1 MVREM
6 ETRERSG
13 VCEVDKELKE
23 GETPQTHKVTF
34 LPMNVT
40 VEAKRGQNI
49 LEIALANH
57 IPLDHNCGGNCACS
71 TCHVIVRE
79 GFEKL
84 PPMSEE
90 ESDQLDEA
98 EGLTL
103 TSRLGCQ
110 VKVFQDIVVEI
121 PQGSSQAWRKAEQH

>member
-1 MVREM
+1 MMKSQQTIEAY
-6 ETRERSG
+6 
-13 VCEVDKELKE
+13 EVEDKLKV
-23 GETPQTHKVTF
+23 GETARTFKVTF

-40 VEAKRGQNI
+40 VEAKPGQNI
-49 LEIALANH
+49 LEVALANH

-79 GFEKL
+79 GFDKL
-84 PPMSEE
+84 PPMSDE

-110 VKVFQDIVVEI
+110 VKVYQDIIVEI

>member
-1 MVREM
+1 MKSQQTLE
-6 ETRERSG
+6 
-13 VCEVDKELKE
+13 VCDVEDKLRA
-23 GETPQTHKVTF
+23 GEAPQVFKVTF

-40 VEAKRGQNI
+40 VEAKPGQNI

-71 TCHVIVRE
+71 TCHVIVKE
-79 GFEKL
+79 GFDKL
-84 PPMSEE
+84 PPMTDE

-110 VKVFQDIVVEI
+110 VKVYQDIVVEI
-121 PQGSSQAWRKAEQH
+121 PKGSSQDWRKAEQH

>member
-1 MVREM
+1 M
-6 ETRERSG
+6 EIQQTLE
-13 VCEVDKELKE
+13 VCEVEDKLKD
-23 GETPQTHKVTF
+23 GEAPRTFKVTF

-40 VEAKRGQNI
+40 VEAKLGQNI
-49 LEIALANH
+49 LEVALANH

-71 TCHVIVRE
+71 TCHVIVKQ
-79 GFEKL
+79 GFDKL
-84 PPMSEE
+84 PPMSDE

-110 VKVFQDIVVEI
+110 VKVFHDIIVEI
-121 PQGSSQAWRKAEQH
+121 PQGSSQTWRKAEQH

>member
-1 MVREM
+1 M
-6 ETRERSG
+6 ETQQTLE
-13 VCEVDKELKE
+13 VCEVNDKLKE
-23 GETPQTHKVTF
+23 GEAPRTFKVTF
-34 LPMNVT
+34 LPMSVT
-40 VEAKRGQNI
+40 VEAKPGQNV

-79 GFEKL
+79 GFDKL
-84 PPMSEE
+84 SPISDE

-110 VKVFQDIVVEI
+110 VKVFHDIVVEI
-121 PQGSSQAWRKAEQH
+121 PQGSNQTWRKAEQH

>member
-1 MVREM
+1 MMKTQQTLE
-6 ETRERSG
+6 
-13 VCEVDKELKE
+13 VCEVEDKPKA
-23 GETPQTHKVTF
+23 GETSQVFKVTF

-40 VEAKRGQNI
+40 VEAKPGQNI

-71 TCHVIVRE
+71 TCHVIVKE
-79 GFEKL
+79 GFNKL
-84 PPMSEE
+84 PPMSDE

-98 EGLTL
+98 EDLTL

-110 VKVFQDIVVEI
+110 VKVFHDIVVEI

>member
-1 MVREM
+1 MKTE
-6 ETRERSG
+6 ERVG
-13 VCEVDKELKE
+13 VYEVDNELKE
-23 GETPQTHKVTF
+23 GETPQTYKVTF

-40 VEAKRGQNI
+40 VEAKTGQNI
-49 LEIALANH
+49 LEVALANH

-98 EGLTL
+98 EDLAL

-110 VKVFQDIVVEI
+110 VKVFHDIVVEI
-121 PQGSSQAWRKAEQH
+121 PQGSSQSWRKAEQH

>member
-1 MVREM
+1 M
-6 ETRERSG
+6 ETQQTLE
-13 VCEVDKELKE
+13 VCEVNDKLKE
-23 GETPQTHKVTF
+23 GEAPRTFKVTF
-34 LPMNVT
+34 LPMSVT
-40 VEAKRGQNI
+40 VEAKPGQNV

-79 GFEKL
+79 GFDKL
-84 PPMSEE
+84 SPISDE

-110 VKVFQDIVVEI
+110 V
-121 PQGSSQAWRKAEQH
+121 

>member
-1 MVREM
+1 MKTEERVGVYEVENDLNEREA
-6 ETRERSG
+6 
-13 VCEVDKELKE
+13 L
-23 GETPQTHKVTF
+23 QTHKVTF

-40 VEAKRGQNI
+40 VEAKAGQNV
-49 LEIALANH
+49 LEVALSNH

-84 PPMSEE
+84 SPISEE

-98 EGLTL
+98 EDLTL

-110 VKVFQDIVVEI
+110 IKVFHDIVVEI
-121 PQGSSQAWRKAEQH
+121 PQGSSQSWRKAEQH

>member
-1 MVREM
+1 M
-6 ETRERSG
+6 EIQQTLE
-13 VCEVDKELKE
+13 VCEVEDKLKD
-23 GETPQTHKVTF
+23 GEAPRTFKVTF

-40 VEAKRGQNI
+40 VEAKLGQNI
-49 LEIALANH
+49 LEVALANH

-71 TCHVIVRE
+71 TCHVIVKQ
-79 GFEKL
+79 GFDKL
-84 PPMSEE
+84 PPMSDE

-110 VKVFQDIVVEI
+110 VKVFHDIIVEI
-121 PQGSSQAWRKAEQH
+121 PKGSSQDWRKAEQH

>member
-1 MVREM
+1 MMKSQQTIEAYGVEDKLKAGDA
-6 ETRERSG
+6 ER
-13 VCEVDKELKE
+13 
-23 GETPQTHKVTF
+23 TFKVTF

-40 VEAKRGQNI
+40 VEAKPGQNI

-57 IPLDHNCGGNCACS
+57 IPLDHNCAGNCACS

-79 GFEKL
+79 GFDNL
-84 PPMSEE
+84 PTMSDE

-103 TSRLGCQ
+103 TSR
-110 VKVFQDIVVEI
+110 
-121 PQGSSQAWRKAEQH
+121 

>member
-1 MVREM
+1 MKTE
-6 ETRERSG
+6 ERVG
-13 VCEVDKELKE
+13 VYEVDNELKE
-23 GETPQTHKVTF
+23 REASQTHKVTF

-40 VEAKRGQNI
+40 VEAKAGQNI

-84 PPMSEE
+84 PSMSEE

-98 EGLTL
+98 EDLTL

-110 VKVFQDIVVEI
+110 VKVYHDIVVEI
-121 PQGSSQAWRKAEQH
+121 PQGSSQSWRKAEQH

>member
-1 MVREM
+1 MGTQQTLEVC
-6 ETRERSG
+6 G
-13 VCEVDKELKE
+13 VENKLKVGE
-23 GETPQTHKVTF
+23 GHQTFKVTF

-40 VEAKRGQNI
+40 VEAKPGQNI

-71 TCHVIVRE
+71 TCHVIIKE
-79 GFEKL
+79 GFDKL
-84 PPMSEE
+84 SAMSDE

-110 VKVFQDIVVEI
+110 VKVFHDIVVEI

>member
-1 MVREM
+1 M
-6 ETRERSG
+6 ETQQTLE
-13 VCEVDKELKE
+13 VCEVNDKLKE
-23 GETPQTHKVTF
+23 GEAPRTFKVTF
-34 LPMNVT
+34 LPMGVT
-40 VEAKRGQNI
+40 VQAKPGQNI
-49 LEIALANH
+49 REIALANH

-79 GFEKL
+79 GFDKL
-84 PPMSEE
+84 SPISDE

-110 VKVFQDIVVEI
+110 VKVFHDIVVEI
-121 PQGSSQAWRKAEQH
+121 PQGSNQTWRKAEQH